1 MKGVPMP
8 KMGKNGQPK
17 ESELPRPVQNSSAKA
32 QRTFAKAHDSAE
44 DEYGD
49 AERAN
54 RVAYSALKHTH
65 EKVGGE
71 WVAKDEP
78 GPSDERAKDP
88 DARNKEGGEGTHGG
102 VDAIGNTKEELYE
115 RAKELDVHGRSDM
128 TKDELA
134 DAIAKKQ

>member
-1 MKGVPMP
+1 MP
-8 KMGKNGQPK
+8 KMGKNGRPK
-17 ESELPRPVQNSSAKA
+17 QSELPRPVKNSSAKA

-65 EKVGGE
+65 EKRGDE

-78 GPSDERAKDP
+78 GPSDARSKDP
-88 DARNKEGGEGTHGG
+88 DAKHKTGGEGTHGG
-102 VDAIGNTKEELYE
+102 VDAIGNTKDELYA
-115 RAKELDVHGRSDM
+115 RAKALDVSGRSRM

-134 DAIAKKQ
+134 DAIAKAQ

>member
-1 MKGVPMP
+1 MP

-17 ESELPRPVQNSSAKA
+17 QSELPRPVKNSSAKA

-65 EKVGGE
+65 EKQGDE

-78 GPSDERAKDP
+78 GPSDERATDP
-88 DARNKEGGEGTHGG
+88 DARKKQGGEGTHGG
-102 VDAIGNTKEELYE
+102 VDAVGNTKEELYA
-115 RAKELDVHGRSDM
+115 RAKELDVSGRSGM
-128 TKDELA
+128 TKGELA
-134 DAIAKKQ
+134 DAIAKAQ

>member
-1 MKGVPMP
+1 MP

-17 ESELPRPVQNSSAKA
+17 ESELPRPVKNSSAKA

-49 AERAN
+49 AERSN

-65 EKVGGE
+65 EKQGDK

-88 DARNKEGGEGTHGG
+88 DARNKKGGEGTHGG
-102 VDAIGNTKEELYE
+102 VDAEGNTKEELYE
-115 RAKELDVHGRSDM
+115 RAKELDVSGRSDM

>member
-1 MKGVPMP
+1 MP
-8 KMGKNGQPK
+8 KMGKNGRPK
-17 ESELPRPVQNSSAKA
+17 TSELPRPVKDSSAKA

-54 RVAYSALKHTH
+54 RVAYSALKRTH
-65 EKVGGE
+65 ENVGDE

-78 GPSDERAKDP
+78 GPSDARAKDP
-88 DARNKEGGEGTHGG
+88 DARSKEGGEGTHGG
-102 VDAIGNTKEELYE
+102 VDAIGNTKQELYE
-115 RAKELDVHGRSDM
+115 RAKRLDVHGRSAM

>member
-1 MKGVPMP
+1 MP

-17 ESELPRPVQNSSAKA
+17 ESELPRPVKNSSAKA

-65 EKVGGE
+65 EKVGDK

-78 GPSDERAKDP
+78 GPSDARSKDP
-88 DARNKEGGEGTHGG
+88 DARNKQGDEGTHGG
-102 VDAIGNTKEELYE
+102 VDAEGNTKEELYD
-115 RAKELDVHGRSDM
+115 RAKKLDVSGRSDM